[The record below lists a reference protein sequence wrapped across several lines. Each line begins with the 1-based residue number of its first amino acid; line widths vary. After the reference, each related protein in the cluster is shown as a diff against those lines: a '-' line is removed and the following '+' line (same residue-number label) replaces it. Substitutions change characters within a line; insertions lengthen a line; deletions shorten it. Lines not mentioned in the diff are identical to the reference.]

1 MRTSKI
7 REFNKK
13 VKDLNENSPDS
24 IWAAFTTKTES
35 QEQCFLQYSCLSELN
50 CLKYQF

>member
-24 IWAAFTTKTES
+24 IWAAFTTKPKVKNS
-35 QEQCFLQYSCLSELN
+35 AFCNIVVCQNSIA
-50 CLKYQF
+50 